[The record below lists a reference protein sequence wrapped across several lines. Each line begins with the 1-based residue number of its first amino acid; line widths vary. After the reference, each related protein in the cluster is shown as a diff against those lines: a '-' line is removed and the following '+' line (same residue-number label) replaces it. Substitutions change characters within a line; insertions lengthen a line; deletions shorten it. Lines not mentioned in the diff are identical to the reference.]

1 MTNEGIKAYD
11 EAIKFMQTMKPV
23 VPLQLNDALTQAAEF
38 HTKDIGPTGK
48 TIHDNSDGTSWITR
62 L

>member
-1 MTNEGIKAYD
+1 ME
-11 EAIKFMQTMKPV
+11 TMKPV
-23 VPLQLNDALTQAAEF
+23 VPLQLNDVLTKAAEC

-48 TIHDNSDGTSWITR
+48 TIHDNSDGTSWIIR